1 MPIVYQKDAIM
12 NGFDFMFRAVF
23 KNTYSAFQIASG
35 LGFGC
40 YSFRRLQ
47 ARTPR
52 CDFGLNWPP
61 MLISI
66 FTFSSFFSN
75 FFWPFQQCF
84 VHIFGLPLF
93 CAYNRMSLGQN
104 LGIKPYAL
112 KNQDLLLI
120 TIIKLPYLHQI

>member
-1 MPIVYQKDAIM
+1 MSIVYQKDARM

-52 CDFGLNWPP
+52 CDFGLKRA
-61 MLISI
+61 LSVISVS
-66 FTFSSFFSN
+66 TFSKLFSN
-75 FFWPFQQCF
+75 FVWPFLA
-84 VHIFGLPLF
+84 VSGRVLVIPGL
-93 CAYNRMSLGQN
+93 YMYIGVN
-104 LGIKPYAL
+104 
-112 KNQDLLLI
+112 
-120 TIIKLPYLHQI
+120 